1 MEDTIYRTPNFID
14 KRISP
19 KKAVEIL
26 EQNDVQVSE
35 EEAVVILDFLYVIA
49 KTYNRN
55 GEVRNGVIVKRK
67 SN

>member
-1 MEDTIYRTPNFID
+1 MEDTIYRAPRFID

-26 EQNDVQVSE
+26 RQNDVQVSE
-35 EEAVVILDFLYVIA
+35 EEAAVILDFLYVIA

-55 GEVRNGVIVKRK
+55 EESQKRG
-67 SN
+67 NR